1 MNSDARTKFV
11 PSTFGVARDS
21 DRRLAAA
28 AEAIRFAVEQFL
40 AIRTSSFLERVD
52 KVIEQRAFAAPDFVR
67 GWHIASFC
75 GEQSVAFGVNR
86 TLSKTHRV

>member
-52 KVIEQRAFAAPDFVR
+52 KVIE
-67 GWHIASFC
+67 
-75 GEQSVAFGVNR
+75 
-86 TLSKTHRV
+86 